1 MHHNLPPSRNTCISF
16 PWHHSSGLLLSIS
29 QTFIISVVPSLF
41 FFHIEV
47 NFSLCVYIYIHTHTE
62 LTLEQCGF
70 ELHSFA
76 NMDCFS
82 IVNITV
88 LHDLRLVE
96 SMDMELWIRKVN
108 CKLYVH
114 WFSTALRVDG
124 LNSWVFQ
131 GSAQIFAQNQSVQQY
146 HPSDTLARFFKC
158 VLISVYNFQESPFRV
173 SPQAILLTI
182 SICMPPPL
190 WGVTLFLR
198 KEVRKRG
205 FRRKCLLSRWN
216 EKRRKMKICV
226 HLNWWW

>member
-1 MHHNLPPSRNTCISF
+1 MTSF
-16 PWHHSSGLLLSIS
+16 FRLLLSIS

-41 FFHIEV
+41 FSILKSTFHCI
-47 NFSLCVYIYIHTHTE
+47 YIYTVDPWTMWVW
-62 LTLEQCGF
+62 TD
-70 ELHSFA
+70 SST
-76 NMDCFS
+76 NMDFFS
-82 IVNITV
+82 IVTITV

-96 SMDMELWIRKVN
+96 SMDMELWIRRVN
-108 CKLYVH
+108 YKLYVH
-114 WFSTALRVDG
+114 WFLTALRVDG

-173 SPQAILLTI
+173 SPQATLLTI

-205 FRRKCLLSRWN
+205 FRREYLLSRWN
-216 EKRRKMKICV
+216 EKGRKMKICV